1 MPSRLAPKTMSS
13 VPVAMATV
21 TVSPSH
27 NTATIPAKSGVV
39 LRSGEAREMPT
50 LLAEMNSRI
59 WVQKGDS
66 TPAPVNS
73 RRPAV
78 GASAREAGGPS
89 TTNRTAVEV
98 KSETEMALVG
108 VP

>member
-1 MPSRLAPKTMSS
+1 MMSS

-59 WVQKGDS
+59 CVQKGDS
-66 TPAPVNS
+66 TPAAVNS
-73 RRPAV
+73 SNPSV
-78 GASAREAGGPS
+78 GASSQEASGPS
-89 TTNRTAVEV
+89 TASRMTVEV
-98 KSETEMALVG
+98 KSEKEIAPVG